1 VCLIELNVHLQCR
14 LIQILKVY
22 CRGTTVKTHKET
34 SMLNEDHE
42 SKLKFNR
49 LTAILLKTKLF
60 TLQTL

>member
-1 VCLIELNVHLQCR
+1 VCSIELNVHLECR

-42 SKLKFNR
+42 SK
-49 LTAILLKTKLF
+49 
-60 TLQTL
+60 